1 MNVVLITIDS
11 LNRRFLKMYRQDA
24 EIKVRTPNLDA
35 LVERSLVFD
44 RHYVGSL
51 PCMPARREFLTGIQE
66 FLWRTWGP
74 LEPFDRPIPRL
85 ARRGD
90 RLTQL
95 VTDHFHYFQHGS
107 HGYVEDYH
115 GWELIRGH
123 EYDAWKTHPRAL
135 DPDRL
140 RQIALTPKQAESLWF
155 LNRAQYLRN
164 VMEFRKEA
172 DFFAPKLFSHAAG
185 WLEHNARAYEG
196 WFLYI
201 DSFEVHEPF
210 HVPEPYRTMYTDDDP
225 DDPTL
230 VYWPVFGDIR
240 AGPSALSER
249 QLAFVRAQYAGK
261 LTMVDRWLGRL
272 LERLD
277 DFDLWRNTM
286 VIVTTDHG
294 HYLGEHGWI
303 GKPNCPVYETLA
315 HTPLLVWHPEATA
328 RRVDALTSAVDLY
341 ATILDALGIPVPEH
355 VHSRSLLPLIQGETR
370 HHRDWALYGYW
381 GKGVNVTDG
390 RHTYLRA
397 PSSANSPLYNYSTM
411 MMNPTSWFYPPQ
423 LQEEAEAG
431 RYLPYANGPC
441 WRYPLRELQD
451 VPERQLAFADPAA
464 TTDPGQREHL
474 LFDIAS
480 DPDQLMSLTEPQP
493 KLEETMIALPRRAL
507 SDLQAPEEQFER
519 LGL

>member
-1 MNVVLITIDS
+1 MNVIFVTIDS
-11 LNRRFLKMYRQDA
+11 LSKHFLKVYGRGA
-24 EIKVRTPNLDA
+24 RLEVRTPNLDA
-35 LVERSLVFD
+35 LAEKSLVFD
-44 RHYVGSL
+44 RHYAGSL

-74 LEPFDRPIPRL
+74 LEPFDQPIARL
-85 ARRGD
+85 ARMGG

-107 HGYVEDYH
+107 HGYYEDYH

-123 EYDAWKTHPRAL
+123 EYDAWKTHPREL
-135 DPDRL
+135 DPTRL
-140 RQIALTPKQAESLWF
+140 RQVSLDAKQAESLWF

-164 VMEFRKEA
+164 VLDFKKEA
-172 DFFAPKLFSHAAG
+172 DFFAPKVFSRAAD
-185 WLEHNARAYEG
+185 WLEQNAKAYDG

-210 HVPEPYRTMYTDDDP
+210 HVPEPYRSMYTDEDP
-225 DDPTL
+225 GDPAL
-230 VYWPVFGDIR
+230 VYWPVFGDIQ
-240 AGPSALSER
+240 AGPSALSNR

-277 DFDLWRNTM
+277 DFDLWSNTM
-286 VIVTTDHG
+286 VVVTTDHG

-303 GKPNCPVYETLA
+303 GKPNCPVYNTLA
-315 HTPLLVWHPEATA
+315 HTPLLIRHPEAVPG
-328 RRVDALTSAVDLY
+328 RVEALTSAVDLY
-341 ATILDALGIPVPEH
+341 ATILEALELPVPEH
-355 VHSRSLLPLIQGETR
+355 VHSRSLLPLVQGGR
-370 HHRDWALYGYW
+370 AHPRDWVLYGYW
-381 GKGVNVTDG
+381 GKGVNIADG

-397 PSSANSPLYNYSTM
+397 PARDNSPLYNYSTM
-411 MMNPTSWFYPPQ
+411 MMNPTSWFYPPR

-431 RYLPYANGPC
+431 RYLPYAAGPC
-441 WRYPLRELQD
+441 WRYPLAELPGA
-451 VPERQLAFADPAA
+451 PERQLAFADPAA

-474 LFDIAS
+474 LFDIQN
-480 DPDQLMSLTEPQP
+480 DPDQLVNLAKTQP
-493 KLEETMIALPRRAL
+493 ELEGTMIALLRRAL
-507 SDLQAPEEQFER
+507 GELQAPEEQYER